1 MPGVKHPARLF
12 AALLLSAL
20 SLAAAP
26 HLYMAGDSTMAD
38 KPSTPPNLER
48 GWGQLLRERMVD
60 PSLLVNL
67 AVNGRSTKSFIAEGR
82 WQKLVDALQPGD
94 FVILQ
99 FGHNDEKESAPERY
113 APPHGAYRDNLA
125 RFVAE
130 VRARGAEPVL
140 ATSICRR
147 KFDTQ
152 GRLVDTHGDYTLVVR
167 ELAAGL
173 HVALIDLHVSTWQL
187 LERLGPED
195 SKGILMWVPAGKYP
209 ELPQGKQDDTH
220 LNEAGARLVAGL
232 AVAEMRAKHL
242 PLAALFRDSQ
252 SGNEAPS
259 AMHPEE
265 R

>member
-1 MPGVKHPARLF
+1 MPGVKHPARLL
-12 AALLLSAL
+12 AALLLSTLA
-20 SLAAAP
+20 LAAAP
-26 HLYMAGDSTMAD
+26 HLHMAGDSTMSD
-38 KPSTPPNLER
+38 KSSNPPNLER

-60 PSLLVNL
+60 PAFLVNH
-67 AVNGRSTKSFIAEGR
+67 AVNGRSTKSFITEGK
-82 WQKLVDALQPGD
+82 WQRLVDALQPGD
-94 FVILQ
+94 FVIIQ

-113 APPHGAYRDNLA
+113 AAPHGAYRENLT

-130 VRARGAEPVL
+130 VRARGAQPLL

-152 GRLVDTHGDYTLVVR
+152 GRLVDTHGDYTGVVR
-167 ELAAGL
+167 ALATELRVPL
-173 HVALIDLHVSTWQL
+173 LDLHVSTWQL

-242 PLAALFRDSQ
+242 PVAALFR
-252 SGNEAPS
+252 EAQAVDEPPS
-259 AMHPEE
+259 AKRPGEP
-265 R
+265 